1 MTADSA
7 TDRDDSLH
15 AESELKKFY
24 QAAEQSPSQL
34 VITDTNGIIEY
45 ANPRFCEV
53 TGFSR
58 GEIIGRKPS
67 LFKSGRMSAG
77 FYRSLWETLLS
88 GNEWQ
93 GEFLNRRRD
102 GSLYWERSSIAP
114 IKDNDGSITHFIKVA
129 EDVTERRRAE
139 ESQRRS
145 LKLSEAIT
153 AANLRFIETGSLNQM
168 ASVLLDACM
177 TITNSPFGMLYEL
190 LPNGN
195 GDILAL
201 SLASFD
207 PVSEEPAF
215 RDIQYEIRRHGH
227 CELQRHASIYFA
239 PVIEGTTVIVN
250 RLDENRWKGCEC
262 PVCAPAL
269 TTFVG
274 IPLKIG
280 TTVIGLLSVAN
291 RDGGY
296 QKEDILEM
304 DTYAQTCAL
313 AIGSAKA
320 ELDRKQAREQLR
332 QAQKMEAIGQLAGG
346 IAHDFNNLLTV
357 INGYSTLLL
366 QKIKDNDQMR
376 KEVEQILN
384 AGERAST
391 LIRQLLAFGR
401 RQMLEPRLLNI
412 NTLVAS
418 LHKILCRLIGENI
431 TLSTQLAI
439 DVGMVKA
446 DPSQIEQII
455 MNLVINSRDALESGG
470 TITVETANRHLD
482 AAFVRQHGGSEP
494 GDFVLIAVRDTGMG
508 MSEEVIGR
516 IFEPFFTTKGQG
528 YGTGL
533 GLATVYGIV
542 KQSNGYIQVQ
552 SEVGMGTEFRVFLPM
567 VADTSEQSS
576 SGDILPQATRQDGD
590 SGLVLIVE
598 DEQAVL
604 DLSAVTLRSQGYEV
618 LTAAGPQDALK
629 LFGRFAQKI
638 DLLLTDVMMPD
649 MSGPEMVRLMLA
661 QRPDLKVV
669 FMSGYTDE
677 KLKVS
682 DFVDDRLTFIM
693 KPFNPISL
701 ARLISDNIRRPLGMA
716 SPETPT

>member
-34 VITDTNGIIEY
+34 VITDTNGTIEY

-53 TGFSR
+53 TGFPR
-58 GEIIGRKPS
+58 AEIIGRKPS
-67 LFKSGRMSAG
+67 ILKSGRMSAG

-114 IKDNDGSITHFIKVA
+114 IRDNDGSITHFVKVA
-129 EDVTERRRAE
+129 EDVTEQRRAE
-139 ESQRRS
+139 ESQHRS

-168 ASVLLDACM
+168 ASILLDACM

-190 LPNGN
+190 LPSGN

-207 PVSEEPAF
+207 SVSEEPAF
-215 RDIQYEIRRHGH
+215 RDIRYEIRRHGH
-227 CELQRHASIYFA
+227 YELQRHASIYFA
-239 PVIEGTTVIVN
+239 PVLEGTTVIVN
-250 RLDENRWKGCEC
+250 RPEENRWQGCAC
-262 PVCAPAL
+262 SVCAPAL
-269 TTFVG
+269 ATFAG

-280 TTVIGLLSVAN
+280 TTIIGVLSVAN

-296 QKEDILEM
+296 LKEDILEM
-304 DTYAQTCAL
+304 DNYAQTCAL

-366 QKIKDNDQMR
+366 QKIKANDPMC
-376 KEVEQILN
+376 KDVEQILN

-431 TLSTQLAI
+431 TLSTHLAV
-439 DVGMVKA
+439 DVGLVKA

-470 TITVETANRHLD
+470 VITVETANRHLD
-482 AAFVRQHGGSEP
+482 ATFVRQNGGSEP
-494 GDFVLIAVRDTGMG
+494 GDFVMIIVRDTGMG

-552 SEVGMGTEFRVFLPM
+552 SEVGMGTEFRVFLPR
-567 VADTSEQSS
+567 VADTVEPTIG
-576 SGDILPQATRQDGD
+576 GDILLQTTEKNGD
-590 SGLVLIVE
+590 SGLIMIVE

-604 DLSAVTLRSQGYEV
+604 ELSAVTLRAQGYEV
-618 LTAAGPQDALK
+618 LTASGPQDALK
-629 LFGRFAQKI
+629 LFGRFSQKI
-638 DLLLTDVMMPD
+638 DLLLTDVMMPG
-649 MSGPEMVRLMLA
+649 MSGPEMVRLMLE

-677 KLKVS
+677 KLKVT
-682 DFVDDRLTFIM
+682 DFSGERLTFVM
-693 KPFNPISL
+693 KPFNPASL
-701 ARLISDNIRRPLGMA
+701 VRLISDNIRRPLGTV
-716 SPETPT
+716 SPETPP

>member
-1 MTADSA
+1 MYSCSKKETPGTMTEYTA
-7 TDRDDSLH
+7 TDRDDRLH
-15 AESELKKFY
+15 TTAELKKFY
-24 QAAEQSPSQL
+24 QAA
-34 VITDTNGIIEY
+34 V
-45 ANPRFCEV
+45 
-53 TGFSR
+53 
-58 GEIIGRKPS
+58 
-67 LFKSGRMSAG
+67 
-77 FYRSLWETLLS
+77 
-88 GNEWQ
+88 
-93 GEFLNRRRD
+93 
-102 GSLYWERSSIAP
+102 
-114 IKDNDGSITHFIKVA
+114 
-129 EDVTERRRAE
+129 

-153 AANLRFIETGSLNQM
+153 AANLRFIESGSLNQM
-168 ASVLLDACM
+168 AAVLLDACM

-190 LPNGN
+190 LPSGHA
-195 GDILAL
+195 DILAL

-215 RDIQYEIRRHGH
+215 RDIQYEIRRHGRY
-227 CELQRHASIYFA
+227 ELQHHASIFFA
-239 PVIEGTTVIVN
+239 PVVEGTTVIVN
-250 RLDENRWKGCEC
+250 TPGVNLWKGCDC
-262 PVCAPAL
+262 PVCAPSL

-280 TTVIGLLSVAN
+280 TTIIGMLALAN

-296 QKEDILEM
+296 QKDDIHEL
-304 DTYAQTCAL
+304 DNYAQTCAL

-418 LHKILCRLIGENI
+418 LHKILCRLIGENV
-431 TLSTQLAI
+431 TLSTQLATN
-439 DVGMVKA
+439 VGMVKA

-470 TITVETANRHLD
+470 TITIETANRHLD
-482 AAFVRQHGGSEP
+482 AAFVRKNGGSVP

-508 MSEEVIGR
+508 MSEELIGR
-516 IFEPFFTTKGQG
+516 IFEPFFTTKEQG

-567 VADTSEQSS
+567 VVDTAEQIGN
-576 SGDILPQATRQDGD
+576 GDILPQTTKQAGD

-604 DLSAVTLRSQGYEV
+604 DLSAVALRSHGYDV
-618 LTAAGPQDALK
+618 LAATGPQDALK
-629 LFGRFAQKI
+629 LFSRFAQQI
-638 DLLLTDVMMPD
+638 DLLLTDVMMPG
-649 MSGPEMVRLMLA
+649 MSGPEMVQKMLA

-682 DFVDDRLTFIM
+682 DFAEERLTFIM
-693 KPFNPISL
+693 KPFNPVSL
-701 ARLISDNIRRPLGMA
+701 VHLISDNIRRPQGTA
-716 SPETPT
+716 SPETPHE